1 MLRFFAEFGPIA
13 AFFVGYNNNG
23 ILTATLYMLV
33 ASVIGVII
41 IYVTEK
47 KINMVNIIS
56 SGLLLISSSLTLFSG
71 NSVFIKMKPTILYIV
86 FALVFLITNFKW
98 QHATKIVFGKAI
110 SFKEE
115 AKWRQLNIRFM
126 LFFMV
131 MAMTN
136 EIIWRNFAEETWV
149 NFKVFGTLPITLL
162 FMITQM
168 PFIVRNKVET

>member
-1 MLRFFAEFGPIA
+1 MLKFFAEFGPIA

-23 ILTATLYMLV
+23 ILTATLYMLI

-41 IYVTEK
+41 IYVMEK
-47 KINMVNIIS
+47 KISMVNIIS

-71 NSVFIKMKPTILYIV
+71 NSIFIKMKPTILYVV

-98 QHATKIVFGKAI
+98 QPATKIVFGKAI

-115 AKWRQLNIRFM
+115 AKWHQLNIRFM

-131 MAMTN
+131 MAITN

>member
-1 MLRFFAEFGPIA
+1 MLKFFAEFGPIA

-23 ILTATLYMLV
+23 ILTATLYMLI

-41 IYVTEK
+41 IYVMEK

-71 NSVFIKMKPTILYIV
+71 NSIFIKMKPTILYIV

-98 QHATKIVFGKAI
+98 QPATKIVFGKAI

-115 AKWRQLNIRFM
+115 AKWHQLNIRFM

-131 MAMTN
+131 MAITN

>member
-1 MLRFFAEFGPIA
+1 MLKFLAEFGPVV
-13 AFFVGYNNNG
+13 AFFIGYSNNG
-23 ILTATLYMLV
+23 VLTATLYMLI

-41 IYVTEK
+41 IYVMEK

-71 NSVFIKMKPTILYIV
+71 NSVFIQMKPTVLYIV
-86 FALVFLITNFKW
+86 FALIFLITNLKW
-98 QHATKIVFGKAI
+98 QPATKIVFGKAI

-115 AKWRQLNIRFM
+115 VKWRQLNIRFM
-126 LFFMV
+126 FFFII

-136 EIIWRNFAEETWV
+136 EVIWRNFTEETWV
-149 NFKVFGTLPITLL
+149 NFKVFGALPITLL

-168 PFIVRNKVET
+168 PFIIRNKIET

>member
-1 MLRFFAEFGPIA
+1 MLKFFAEFGPIA

-23 ILTATLYMLV
+23 ILTATLYMLIS
-33 ASVIGVII
+33 SVIGVII
-41 IYVTEK
+41 IYVMEK

-98 QHATKIVFGKAI
+98 QPATKIVFGKAI

-131 MAMTN
+131 MAITN

>member
-1 MLRFFAEFGPIA
+1 MLI
-13 AFFVGYNNNG
+13 
-23 ILTATLYMLV
+23 

-41 IYVTEK
+41 IYVMEK

-71 NSVFIKMKPTILYIV
+71 NSVFIKMKPTVLYIV
-86 FALVFLITNFKW
+86 FALIFLITNFKW
-98 QHATKIVFGKAI
+98 QPATKIVFGKAI

-126 LFFMV
+126 FFFII

-136 EIIWRNFAEETWV
+136 EVIWRNFTEETWV
-149 NFKVFGTLPITLL
+149 NFKVFGALPITLL

-168 PFIVRNKVET
+168 PFIIRNKIET

>member
-1 MLRFFAEFGPIA
+1 MLKFFAEFGPIA

-41 IYVTEK
+41 IYVMEK

-98 QHATKIVFGKAI
+98 QPATKIVFGKAI

-131 MAMTN
+131 MAITN

>member
-1 MLRFFAEFGPIA
+1 MLKFLAEFGPVL
-13 AFFVGYNNNG
+13 AFFIGYSNNG
-23 ILTATLYMLV
+23 VLTATLYMLI

-41 IYVTEK
+41 IYVMEK

-71 NSVFIKMKPTILYIV
+71 NSVFIKMKPTVLYIV
-86 FALVFLITNFKW
+86 FALIFLITNFKW
-98 QHATKIVFGKAI
+98 QPATKIVFGKSI

-126 LFFMV
+126 FFFII

-136 EIIWRNFAEETWV
+136 EVIWRNFTEETWV
-149 NFKVFGTLPITLL
+149 NFKVFGALPITLL

-168 PFIVRNKVET
+168 PFIIRNKIET

>member
-1 MLRFFAEFGPIA
+1 MLKFFAEFGPIA

-23 ILTATLYMLV
+23 ILTATLYMLI

-41 IYVTEK
+41 IYVMEK

-98 QHATKIVFGKAI
+98 QPATKIVFGKAI

-126 LFFMV
+126 V
-131 MAMTN
+131 MAITN

>member
-1 MLRFFAEFGPIA
+1 MLKFFAEFGPIA

-41 IYVTEK
+41 IYVMEK

-71 NSVFIKMKPTILYIV
+71 NSVFIKMKPTVLYIV
-86 FALVFLITNFKW
+86 FALIFLITNFKW
-98 QHATKIVFGKAI
+98 QPAAKIAFGRAI

-115 AKWRQLNIRFM
+115 AKWRQLNIRFI
-126 LFFMV
+126 LFFVV
-131 MAMTN
+131 MAITN

>member
-1 MLRFFAEFGPIA
+1 MLKFLAEFGPMVV
-13 AFFVGYNNNG
+13 FFIGYSNHG
-23 ILTATLYMLV
+23 VLTATVYMLI

-41 IYVTEK
+41 IYVMEK
-47 KINMVNIIS
+47 KINMINIVS

-71 NSVFIKMKPTILYIV
+71 NSVFIKMKPTVLYIV
-86 FALVFLITNFKW
+86 FALIFFITNFKW
-98 QHATKIVFGKAI
+98 QPATKIVFGKAI

-126 LFFMV
+126 FFFII
-131 MAMTN
+131 MAITN
-136 EIIWRNFAEETWV
+136 EVIWRNFAEETWV

>member
-1 MLRFFAEFGPIA
+1 MLKFFAEFGPIA

-23 ILTATLYMLV
+23 ILTATLYMLI

-41 IYVTEK
+41 IYVMEK

-98 QHATKIVFGKAI
+98 QPATKIVFGKAI

-115 AKWRQLNIRFM
+115 AKWHQLNLRFM

-131 MAMTN
+131 MAITN

>member
-1 MLRFFAEFGPIA
+1 MLKFFAEFGPIA

-23 ILTATLYMLV
+23 ILTATLYMLI

-41 IYVTEK
+41 IYVMEK

-98 QHATKIVFGKAI
+98 QPATKIVFGKAI

-115 AKWRQLNIRFM
+115 AKWHQLNLRFM

-131 MAMTN
+131 MAITN
-136 EIIWRNFAEETWV
+136 EIIWRNIAEETWV